1 MALLN
6 KVVKGHHGKEAPAEK
21 VVGLISVLLSGSIV
35 FWILMWDTFAKVA
48 YFVFWTAALG
58 VGVITDII
66 DFFSFGIFNIDE
78 APLAFVVVGLA
89 LNMAM
94 TLVSIMVICA
104 HALINLE
111 PRKSMW
117 MAFFVVAAA
126 SLLMPIPLILSV
138 AHLGLMVPKKKKKPS
153 QDNHQPHGN
162 TSSSAHE

>member
-1 MALLN
+1 MALLSKIGKGRHDKEN
-6 KVVKGHHGKEAPAEK
+6 PLGETVKVV
-21 VVGLISVLLSGSIV
+21 SVLLSGGV
-35 FWILMWDTFAKVA
+35 AGGILTWDTTAKVL

-78 APLAFVVVGLA
+78 APLAFIMVGLA
-89 LNMAM
+89 LNVAM
-94 TLVSIMVICA
+94 TIVSIMVICT

-117 MAFFVVAAA
+117 MAFFVIASA
-126 SLLMPIPLILSV
+126 SLLMPIPLILSI